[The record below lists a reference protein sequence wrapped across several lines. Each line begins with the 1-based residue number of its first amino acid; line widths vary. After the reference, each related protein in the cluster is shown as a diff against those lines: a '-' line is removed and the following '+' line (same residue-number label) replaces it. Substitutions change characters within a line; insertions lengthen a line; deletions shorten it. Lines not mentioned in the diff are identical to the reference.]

1 MKRKLSALLLGFLLI
16 VVSLSAQAAVS
27 HNPPHSEPAVAMMR
41 CLESDPE
48 LMALMEK
55 SIAKAKEINPD
66 HNTNPVQSIQ
76 ELYEFLDWAA
86 TCMPWNVLKDASYPT
101 LYGHIDQSVD
111 YFWFLIDQ
119 PLEELEGRGY

>member
-1 MKRKLSALLLGFLLI
+1 MKRKFSALLLGFLLI
-16 VVSLSAQAAVS
+16 VFCLSAQAAVS
-27 HNPPHSEPAVAMMR
+27 PHPPHSEPAVAMMR

-55 SIAKAKEINPD
+55 SIAKAKKINPD

-86 TCMPWNVLKDASYPT
+86 L
-101 LYGHIDQSVD
+101 
-111 YFWFLIDQ
+111 LI
-119 PLEELEGRGY
+119 PRSTAISTKA